1 MKKWAKTWLAMVL
14 SSSVCLATQSGA
26 AEQQVAMAA
35 PPLVVV
41 PEKRDDD
48 LRVFLANGE
57 VVKGAAAL
65 ELMAAGKTDLNVWVA
80 GNQFFAMEDVAR
92 GFQKAHDGKPAVGV
106 ITLPPGLVLN
116 AALAGGWKYG
126 DKEYRFRPDVIGQ
139 VDVAS
144 LQKLKQNGLAEL
156 YVTYMHNELTLMVS
170 KGNPKQVKGIDDLG
184 RADLQV
190 MLPNPITEG
199 IMKIYAKP
207 VLQTRGLWDKLA
219 NGQECESC
227 RTRPNVYFTSV
238 HHREIP
244 EGIKKGETDV
254 GIVWA
259 TEVKHALAEGA
270 PVESVTLP
278 VNDSLKNEV
287 IYVAAPLRNAAHAK
301 YAEAYIA
308 YLGSPAGQDAYSN
321 HGFVRADADEMIG
334 RVIP

>member
-1 MKKWAKTWLAMVL
+1 MKSWVKTWSAIVL
-14 SSSVCLATQSGA
+14 SSSVCWATQGGA
-26 AEQQVAMAA
+26 AEEAIATVA

-80 GNQFFAMEDVAR
+80 GNQFFAMADVVR
-92 GFQKAHDGKPAVGV
+92 GFQKAHNRKPAVGV
-106 ITLPPGLVLN
+106 ITLPPGLVLG
-116 AALAGGWKYG
+116 ATLAGGWKYG
-126 DKEYRFRPDVIGQ
+126 DKVYRFRPDVIGQ
-139 VDVAS
+139 VDVPS
-144 LQKLKQNGLAEL
+144 LKKLKQSGLAES
-156 YVTYMHNELTLMVS
+156 YVIYMHNELTLMVG
-170 KGNPKQVKGIDDLG
+170 KGNPKQVKGISDLG

-190 MLPNPITEG
+190 MLPNPINEG

-219 NGQECESC
+219 NGQECEAC
-227 RTRPNVYFTSV
+227 RTQPNVYFTSV

-244 EGIKKGETDV
+244 EGIKSGETDV

-259 TEVKHALAEGA
+259 TEVQHALAEGA

-278 VNDSLKNEV
+278 VTDSLKNEV
-287 IYVAAPLRNAAHAK
+287 IYVAAPLRNAQHAQN
-301 YAEAYIA
+301 AAAYIA
-308 YLGSPAGQDAYSN
+308 YLGSPAGQDAYAN
-321 HGFVRADADEMIG
+321 HGFVRADADEVVG